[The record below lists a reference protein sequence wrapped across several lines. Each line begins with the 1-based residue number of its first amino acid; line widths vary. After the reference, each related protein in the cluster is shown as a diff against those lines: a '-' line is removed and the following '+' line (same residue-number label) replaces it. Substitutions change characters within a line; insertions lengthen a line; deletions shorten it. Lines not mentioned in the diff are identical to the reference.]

1 MRMLKREGLWRE
13 KDGEIYSGPINQGS
27 PHPCCFT
34 QLRRRK
40 FIAEGWCQLV
50 GFLGGNESSGDALQ
64 AVLTKQGDYDPI
76 IAKQMLRIYVERGRA
91 LGLKWGPINGAINGP
106 IYGFYG
112 SNWTDQEKEDF
123 RLEAVERATEDG
135 FYGSN
140 WTDQE
145 NEDFRAST
153 SAAAA
158 AKTPEDR
165 AEYSGRMSAAVTVA
179 MVASHAEWSS
189 EERAEKCLS
198 GLVMPLEAACIRA
211 LPDGSVCGA
220 ELAGIVKITQHG
232 TKRLYTSTLCT
243 ALHDGKRC
251 GRVDFTTPSRLQ
263 EVCETVPKRVLSEKK
278 LEAAKVAFSKR
289 ELRARRRWT
298 VDEKVGVR
306 LGYTV
311 FGKSPVSIVALIF
324 LHEVTADVSHIT
336 SFCTQQLA
344 KMSEP
349 SLTIL
354 GNMKGARLP
363 LSIFKVRA
371 GIFTVDRARLKK
383 LTSARQYKALFE
395 GLK

>member
-1 MRMLKREGLWRE
+1 MWAE
-13 KDGEIYSGPINQGS
+13 KNAAWAARTPE
-27 PHPCCFT
+27 
-34 QLRRRK
+34 
-40 FIAEGWCQLV
+40 
-50 GFLGGNESSGDALQ
+50 
-64 AVLTKQGDYDPI
+64 
-76 IAKQMLRIYVERGRA
+76 
-91 LGLKWGPINGAINGP
+91 
-106 IYGFYG
+106 
-112 SNWTDQEKEDF
+112 
-123 RLEAVERATEDG
+123 ERAKTSDLK
-135 FYGSN
+135 
-140 WTDQE
+140 
-145 NEDFRAST
+145 
-153 SAAAA
+153 SAAASVA
-158 AKTPEDR
+158 R
-165 AEYSGRMSAAVTVA
+165 VAV
-179 MVASHAEWSS
+179 HAERSS
-189 EERAEKCLS
+189 EEQAERCMS
-198 GLVMPLEAACIRA
+198 GLAMPLEAACNRA
-211 LPDGSVCGA
+211 LSDGSVCDA
-220 ELAGIVKITQHG
+220 ALTGIVSINQSNGKY
-232 TKRLYTSTLCT
+232 LYTWTLCT

-263 EVCETVPKRVLSEKK
+263 EVCETVPKRALSEKK